1 MYNPCMKRVFLLIVS
16 SLLLF
21 PLPAAVSPVSSLI
34 GTVAVDIKEGSM
46 EEVVYSAVREEYTD
60 SWLGSYALSPLEFAL
75 AYSDELS
82 GILPLDNFLL
92 SSASG
97 NEIKVQDRRTGMVLT
112 FILKEG
118 KIEAMSFQK

>member
-1 MYNPCMKRVFLLIVS
+1 
-16 SLLLF
+16 
-21 PLPAAVSPVSSLI
+21 
-34 GTVAVDIKEGSM
+34 M

-60 SWLGSYALSPLEFAL
+60 SWLESYAFSPLEFAL

-82 GILPLDNFLL
+82 GILPLERFLL

-97 NEIKVQDRRTGMVLT
+97 NEIKVQDQRTGMVLT